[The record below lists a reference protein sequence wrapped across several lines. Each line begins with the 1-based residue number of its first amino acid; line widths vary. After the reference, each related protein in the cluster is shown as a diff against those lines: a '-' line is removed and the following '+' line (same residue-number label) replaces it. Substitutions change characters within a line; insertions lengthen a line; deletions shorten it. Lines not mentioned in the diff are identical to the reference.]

1 MFCGKEV
8 QWMVA
13 FAAAT
18 AAWRLIYHTGNGA
31 AHASTQQSNVTQSLL
46 CLLLFAERI
55 DQYSSAEGSTCLNL

>member
-31 AHASTQQSNVTQSLL
+31 ARASTQQSNVTQSLF
-46 CLLLFAERI
+46 CLLLFADRPI
-55 DQYSSAEGSTCLNL
+55 FQYSTCLNL